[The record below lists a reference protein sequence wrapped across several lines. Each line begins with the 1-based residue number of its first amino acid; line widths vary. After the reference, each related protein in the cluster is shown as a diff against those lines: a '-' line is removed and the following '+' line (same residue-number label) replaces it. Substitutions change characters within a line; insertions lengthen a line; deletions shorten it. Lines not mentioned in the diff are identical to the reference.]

1 MTYSTEN
8 KPCLW
13 AKKYIIENLP
23 SWIYSDNA
31 EPISL
36 IECKAKISSTEYTIR
51 DIDLQIEVREL
62 ELKTGNSRHSSSF
75 DFEKWRAQA
84 LRAKQTHLYML
95 NAYTY
100 WFLLNQK
107 EENLEPEESKITKV
121 IRLLIEEPADF
132 VQQLE
137 SLL

>member
-1 MTYSTEN
+1 MTYTHEA

-13 AKKYIIENLP
+13 SKEFIIDNLP
-23 SWIYSDNA
+23 VWIYSDNPQP
-31 EPISL
+31 ESMS
-36 IECKAKISSTEYTIR
+36 ECKAKISAIEYTIK

-84 LRAKQTHLYML
+84 LRAKQTHMYLL

-100 WFLLNQK
+100 WYILSQK
-107 EENLEPEESKITKV
+107 EENQKENNSKVSKV
-121 IRLLIEEPADF
+121 IRLLIEEPKDF
-132 VQQLE
+132 VEQLE
-137 SLL
+137 ALL

>member
-1 MTYSTEN
+1 MTYSTEA
-8 KPCLW
+8 KSCLW
-13 AKKYIIENLP
+13 DKKYIIENLP
-23 SWIYSDNA
+23 SWIYSDNPQP
-31 EPISL
+31 ESL
-36 IECKAKISSTEYTIR
+36 VECKAKISATEYTIK

-84 LRAKQTHLYML
+84 LRAKQTHLYLL

-107 EENLEPEESKITKV
+107 DDELQTEDYKINKV
-121 IRLLIEEPADF
+121 IKLLIDDPEDF
-132 VQQLE
+132 CQQLE
-137 SLL
+137 LLL